1 MQSRSMRTA
10 ENDATGVVALAAPAR
25 GEFVGAVLEHRSP
38 LLTYARLLTRE
49 RTAAEDLV
57 QDTLERAL
65 RAASRFRS
73 GTNLRAWLMRIMR
86 NLFTDRC
93 RRSALLRN
101 VTAQAVPDVEVQ
113 APAANYLDLVSMADV
128 DAALQEIGPR
138 HREIFLLAYVK
149 RMPYGAI
156 ARQLSISPSTVGT
169 RLWRAKAK
177 LRRALRNA
185 RGTSIPAP
193 VAANDVGVGGP

>member
-1 MQSRSMRTA
+1 MRSA

-93 RRSALLRN
+93 RRSALLRSL
-101 VTAQAVPDVEVQ
+101 TAQAAPDLEVVE

-128 DAALQEIGPR
+128 DAALQQIGPR

-149 RMPYGAI
+149 RLPYGAI
-156 ARQLSISPSTVGT
+156 ARELGISPSTVGT

>member
-1 MQSRSMRTA
+1 MQSPSMETA
-10 ENDATGVVALAAPAR
+10 DTRAPGMVVVAAPERA
-25 GEFVGAVLEHRSP
+25 FVAAVLEHRSA
-38 LLTYARLLTRE
+38 LSTYARLLTRE

-57 QDTLERAL
+57 QDTMERAL

-93 RRSALLRN
+93 RRSALLR
-101 VTAQAVPDVEVQ
+101 TLTTHDALHLEAE
-113 APAANYLDLVSMADV
+113 APAASYLDLVSMADV
-128 DAALQEIGPR
+128 DAALQEIGPG
-138 HREIFLLAYVK
+138 HREIFLLAYVT
-149 RMPYGAI
+149 RLPYGTI
-156 ARQLSISPSTVGT
+156 ARQLGIAPSTVGT

-177 LRRALRNA
+177 LRRALRSA

-193 VAANDVGVGGP
+193 VAANDVGVGGA

>member
-73 GTNLRAWLMRIMR
+73 GIGSQLPVIQPRFFRYKIGRT
-86 NLFTDRC
+86 
-93 RRSALLRN
+93 ALA
-101 VTAQAVPDVEVQ
+101 TM
-113 APAANYLDLVSMADV
+113 STS
-128 DAALQEIGPR
+128 DAG
-138 HREIFLLAYVK
+138 
-149 RMPYGAI
+149 
-156 ARQLSISPSTVGT
+156 
-169 RLWRAKAK
+169 
-177 LRRALRNA
+177 
-185 RGTSIPAP
+185 
-193 VAANDVGVGGP
+193 